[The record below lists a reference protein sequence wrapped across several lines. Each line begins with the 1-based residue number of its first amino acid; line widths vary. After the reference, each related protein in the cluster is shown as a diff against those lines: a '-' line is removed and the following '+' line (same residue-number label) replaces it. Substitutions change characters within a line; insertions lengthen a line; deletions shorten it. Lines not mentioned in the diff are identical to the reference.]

1 MNVFELS
8 SVTVSYLTE
17 SPRTHL
23 YISEER
29 FLNWPTVE
37 VFWLNKNCAQISLEC
52 EPNLSGIFHF
62 SPFLHNELVPSKH
75 KAITGLVG
83 TWQHGSMAAWQ
94 HGNMAAW

>member
-23 YISEER
+23 YISEMR
-29 FLNWPTVE
+29 GILQLVYKTLFKLA
-37 VFWLNKNCAQISLEC
+37 NCAQISQKF

-75 KAITGLVG
+75 KAITGLVEP
-83 TWQHGSMAAWQ
+83 
-94 HGNMAAW
+94 